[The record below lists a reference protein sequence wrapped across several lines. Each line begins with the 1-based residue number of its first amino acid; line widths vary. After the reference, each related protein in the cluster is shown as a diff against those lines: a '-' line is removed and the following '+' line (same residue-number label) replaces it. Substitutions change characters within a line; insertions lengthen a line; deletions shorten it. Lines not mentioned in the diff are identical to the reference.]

1 MNTIYRGM
9 GIPFYFASLI
19 KSHRGITD
27 AVKRGTPKEVDVL
40 GVDFNCLIH
49 RYLKDEDPIKSVVEA
64 FDYILKNVCRAKIV
78 IIALDGLVPYAKI
91 VQQRYR
97 RMRIKDEAQTGTF
110 DRNQISPGTPYMIEL
125 ENAMAAKFPNAI
137 LSRTAESG
145 EGEHKLMLEL
155 DRIPQSQRQT
165 ICIYGLDA
173 DLILICLQNRELSK
187 NGGMT
192 LLRESAEF
200 NDPSLKAAEFATLD
214 IWGLAREI
222 PLELP
227 QYIALSIMCFGND
240 FMPNLGMFSLREDG
254 YDRAMHLYTEAGKP
268 DLYTPKGRSKFLKL
282 AASREMGVYK
292 ERINLRKRPEE
303 KAVLGRDQTQFSR
316 KYGLHILDGVYNMK
330 PVVEAYW
337 KTFHWSMD
345 YFIESS
351 PINWDWVY
359 PYADAPLVSD
369 IVKYTETNS
378 IPESPLTFTV
388 VDQLQFIMPKS
399 SLRKARK
406 FVKYPDELHSET
418 RNPWMKRHDWEM
430 KPRISL
436 PWNPATSLTKIVPL

>member
-1 MNTIYRGM
+1 M

-27 AVKRGTPKEVDVL
+27 AVRRGTPKEVDVL

-49 RYLKDEDPIKSVVEA
+49 RYLKDEDPVQSVVDA
-64 FDYILKNVCRAKIV
+64 FDYILNHICRAKIV

-125 ENAMAAKFPNAI
+125 ENALAAKFPQAI
-137 LSRTAESG
+137 LSRTSQPG

-155 DRIPQSQRQT
+155 DRIPEIQRQSV
-165 ICIYGLDA
+165 CIYGLDA
-173 DLILICLQNRELSK
+173 DLILICLQNRELTK

-222 PLELP
+222 PIEIH
-227 QYIALSIMCFGND
+227 QYVALSIICFGND

-254 YDRAMHLYTEAGKP
+254 YNRALHLYADAKNP
-268 DLYTPKGRSKFLKL
+268 DLYTPQGRLVFLKV
-282 AASREMGVYK
+282 AAFQEMGVFK

-303 KAVLGRDQTQFSR
+303 KGVLGKEQSKFSR
-316 KYGLHILDGVYNMK
+316 KYGLHVLDGVFDMK

-337 KTFHWSMD
+337 KTFHWTID

-351 PINWDWVY
+351 PINWDWYY

-369 IVKYTETNS
+369 IIKYTETN
-378 IPESPLTFTV
+378 IENGELNYTV
-388 VDQLQFIMPKS
+388 MDQLQFIMPKS

-406 FVKYPDELHSET
+406 LVKYPDELHSET

-436 PWNPATSLTKIVPL
+436 PWPNVLTKISQILN